1 MSPLRRVAPT
11 KRRRP
16 RRAGLGNPEP
26 EVASPLQGHTRGD
39 GALPQRT
46 PQPLRPRLPLRPGLA
61 RPRAREGAVPAPKAR
76 GNTRGEAR
84 RRTPPLMSSP
94 GAGPRGGTAL
104 LPSPHPPAPGP
115 PRGSPNAWP
124 LLRPRTGGFDG
135 RDPRQHRGFRRFA
148 GGGGRGDGCGST
160 GPEPPPGPRS
170 GGPEA
175 PEAKAG
181 RGRGGPS
188 YVRDGG
194 GENEPLVPRAAAPV
208 PRPTGGRG
216 RDGGPRAGAPRCGG
230 RPGALPRKGGPGRL
244 RALNRDARRARHAPH
259 APRPGGPRRGRG
271 WGSAPRR
278 RGILPASPV
287 AGGFAFTSRA
297 RASGPRAPSPS
308 PKGKGKAHGGPLAPT
323 PRPRCRS
330 GSDGEGTH
338 GAPAARTPSS
348 GRGPSGRRAP
358 PHGGGRGRG
367 PRPLLAGESSA
378 SLRFASGCPLR
389 RPP

>member
-194 GENEPLVPRAAAPV
+194 GENEPLVPRAAAPF
-208 PRPTGGRG
+208 PRPTGGRE
-216 RDGGPRAGAPRCGG
+216 RDGGPGAGAPRCGG
-230 RPGALPRKGGPGRL
+230 RPGGPSEEG
-244 RALNRDARRARHAPH
+244 
-259 APRPGGPRRGRG
+259 
-271 WGSAPRR
+271 
-278 RGILPASPV
+278 
-287 AGGFAFTSRA
+287 
-297 RASGPRAPSPS
+297 GPRAPPCPEPGRATRPARPPRAEARRASTWEGLGVRTEKAGHPPRIARRWGVRLHVTGQGVRPPRTLPEPKGQGEGPRGPPGAYASPS
-308 PKGKGKAHGGPLAPT
+308 VQVGVRWGGHARCPRRPDPVERTGAFGATGASPRRRTWEGAAP
-323 PRPRCRS
+323 PP
-330 GSDGEGTH
+330 
-338 GAPAARTPSS
+338 
-348 GRGPSGRRAP
+348 GRRVQRLP
-358 PHGGGRGRG
+358 
-367 PRPLLAGESSA
+367 
-378 SLRFASGCPLR
+378 
-389 RPP
+389 

>member
-1 MSPLRRVAPT
+1 VRVHGSRASFGPPLR
-11 KRRRP
+11 
-16 RRAGLGNPEP
+16 G
-26 EVASPLQGHTRGD
+26 
-39 GALPQRT
+39 
-46 PQPLRPRLPLRPGLA
+46 PG
-61 RPRAREGAVPAPKAR
+61 
-76 GNTRGEAR
+76 
-84 RRTPPLMSSP
+84 
-94 GAGPRGGTAL
+94 GPRGEG
-104 LPSPHPPAPGP
+104 
-115 PRGSPNAWP
+115 
-124 LLRPRTGGFDG
+124 
-135 RDPRQHRGFRRFA
+135 
-148 GGGGRGDGCGST
+148 
-160 GPEPPPGPRS
+160 E
-170 GGPEA
+170 
-175 PEAKAG
+175 AG

-194 GENEPLVPRAAAPV
+194 GENEPLVPRAAAPF

-297 RASGPRAPSPS
+297 RASGPRAPSPGS
-308 PKGKGKAHGGPLAPT
+308 GKAHGGPLAPT

-338 GAPAARTPSS
+338 GAPAARTPVERTGAFGATGTSPRRRTWE
-348 GRGPSGRRAP
+348 GAAPPPGRRVQRLP
-358 PHGGGRGRG
+358 
-367 PRPLLAGESSA
+367 
-378 SLRFASGCPLR
+378 
-389 RPP
+389 